1 MAAPAPTLEIFKP
14 TAVRQIMTPGVL
26 TVRPDTPLVDALRL
40 MVRNRISGLPVVED
54 DAAADGGGCRVVG
67 VLTEGDLMR
76 RAETGTEVHDRWWQR
91 MFTTPGDQ
99 ADQYSKVHGRRV
111 DEVMTRDV
119 LTVDVDDD
127 IATAVALMDGR
138 KVKRLPVLAHG
149 HLAGVISRADVVRAL
164 LHTFDLA
171 TAPGEEP
178 PLLDAEIRYRLL
190 MELAD
195 KRWWADSRVDVVVE
209 NGIVTLTGA
218 VYDARVAQAF
228 RVVAENGPG
237 VREVRDHLV
246 VAEGLPGWAGVD
258 NAFVA

>member
-1 MAAPAPTLEIFKP
+1 MTAPAPTFEIFKP

-54 DAAADGGGCRVVG
+54 DPAADGGGCRVVG

-76 RAETGTEVHDRWWQR
+76 RAETGTEAPSHWWQR
-91 MFTTPGDQ
+91 LFITPGDQ

-111 DEVMTRDV
+111 DEVMTRSV

-127 IATAVALMDGR
+127 IATAVALMDR
-138 KVKRLPVLAHG
+138 HKVKRLPVLAHG

-164 LHTFDLA
+164 LHTLDLGG
-171 TAPGEEP
+171 TPVEEP
-178 PLLDAEIRYRLL
+178 PLLDSEIRYRLL
-190 MELAD
+190 VELAD
-195 KRWWADSRVDVVVE
+195 KRWWADSRVDVAVAS
-209 NGIVTLTGA
+209 GIVTLTGV

-237 VREVRDHLV
+237 VREVRDQLV

>member
-1 MAAPAPTLEIFKP
+1 MTAPAPKTDFLAP

-26 TVRPDTPLVDALRL
+26 TVRPETPLVDALRL

-54 DAAADGGGCRVVG
+54 DPAEDGGGVRVVG
-67 VLTEGDLMR
+67 VLTEGDLLR
-76 RAETGTEVHDRWWQR
+76 RVETGTEVHITWWQKL
-91 MFTTPGDQ
+91 FTTPGDQ

-127 IATAVALMDGR
+127 VAVAVALMDR
-138 KVKRLPVLAHG
+138 HKVKRLPVLAHG
-149 HLAGVISRADVVRAL
+149 HLAGVVSRADVVRAL
-164 LHTFDLA
+164 LRTLDVG
-171 TAPGEEP
+171 TAGAEEP

-190 MELAD
+190 VELAD
-195 KRWWADSRVDVVVE
+195 KRWWADSRVDVAVE
-209 NGIVTLTGA
+209 NGVVTLTGA

-237 VREVRDHLV
+237 VRAVHDHLV

>member
-1 MAAPAPTLEIFKP
+1 MTAPAPKVDFLAP

-40 MVRNRISGLPVVED
+40 MVRNRISGLPVVVD
-54 DAAADGGGCRVVG
+54 DEGAVRVVG
-67 VLTEGDLMR
+67 VLTEGDLLR
-76 RAETGTEVHDRWWQR
+76 RAETGTETPASWWRR

-119 LTVDVDDD
+119 ISVDVDDD
-127 IATAVALMDGR
+127 VTAAVALMDR
-138 KVKRLPVLAHG
+138 HKVKRLPVLAHG

-164 LHTFDLA
+164 LHAFDVS
-171 TAPGEEP
+171 TDPVEEP
-178 PLLDAEIRYRLL
+178 PLLDTEIRYRLL
-190 MELAD
+190 VELAD
-195 KRWWADSRVDVVVE
+195 KRWWADSRVNVVVE

-228 RVVAENGPG
+228 RVVAENGAG